1 MYVVVFLPLQCICI
15 LLKTLLHNSFYSFWK
30 QILLI
35 LLINQHNQ
43 NPLWTFHFHK
53 SLYRF
58 CYHNFLF
65 TFWIFFIIHWFTN
78 EFFFNTNADFTPYFF
93 VFFQQLII
101 SNHKRDIYIYI
112 FSFLKTL
119 SIYFFNMKVF
129 YKATFLFH
137 DRLLH
142 PISVFIYP
150 LFTYI
155 CIDFFHILFHLFVYL
170 LDDNNIVLFYS
181 FSFFMSLNDP
191 LSCLN

>member
-15 LLKTLLHNSFYSFWK
+15 LLKTLLNNSLYSFWK

-53 SLYRF
+53 CLYRF
-58 CYHNFLF
+58 CYHNLLF

-101 SNHKRDIYIYI
+101 SNHKRYIYLV
-112 FSFLKTL
+112 FSKRFQ
-119 SIYFFNMKVF
+119 Y
-129 YKATFLFH
+129 TFLIWKFFIK
-137 DRLLH
+137 RLSCFRIVFCILSYCLFILFLR
-142 PISVFIYP
+142 ISVSISSIFFFIF
-150 LFTYI
+150 LFI
-155 CIDFFHILFHLFVYL
+155 K
-170 LDDNNIVLFYS
+170 
-181 FSFFMSLNDP
+181 
-191 LSCLN
+191 